1 MNELLAPAGE
11 LLIAKTALYSGA
23 DAIYLGVERFGARAY
38 AKNFSM
44 DDLAQIL
51 ILAHELGKKIYV
63 TVNTIIKENELNDAY
78 KLLDELYQIGVDGII
93 TTDFALVTY
102 IINNLEGMEAH
113 ISTQSGVKTLDDALF
128 FERLGAKRCVLARE
142 NSIEEIKYIKDNSN
156 IDLEIFIHGALCV
169 SYSGGCLL
177 SSLLSL
183 RSGNRGRCSQNCRR
197 EYEIYKNDKLLAPK
211 GYHLSMKDLNSSS
224 NLDELLKLGVASL
237 KLEGRMKNVAYVKS
251 ITEAYRDVID
261 NHKHNSNI
269 LNEVFHRTYTKGFLF
284 DEDRGS
290 IGGTKLAGSEGELV
304 GKVIG
309 YQSNLTKIKLDKDIQ
324 INDRIKINDYYL
336 TIDELYN
343 NKLSKVEE
351 TNNECY
357 LNIYKKMPI
366 NSEVYRVINSSIETD
381 YDNTYKRGIK
391 IFVSGKNG
399 DKLKLECK
407 IDGKMFRG
415 YSNLELSESISKPLD
430 YNTLFKQINKLND
443 TSFYLDELINN
454 LSGNLFL
461 PVKEINEAR
470 RNLVNNINEYYQNK
484 RILNKN
490 TEDVLKLEY
499 VIESPEITVFAH
511 TEEQYKAA
519 NDLGIKTIYYKNYA
533 SYTTST
539 YPDIKDEYVL
549 IGNYGGINHYKDKT
563 LIADYSFNLINSK
576 AIYEIHKC
584 GVKYITLS
592 LEASFNSLKDIYN
605 GYVLKYGDNPNLE
618 MLVYGKMNLMTLN
631 YCPLKKYGQC
641 GMCNDNKYYLKDDYG
656 IFPIIHEGC
665 KTHLLNGKNLNL
677 IDEMKNITKYVK
689 RLRIELTNE
698 SYEESLNI
706 IKMYQQRLNNLDDD
720 TKLFNSSTDTLGYFK
735 REIL

>member
-11 LLIAKTALYSGA
+11 LIIAKTALYSGA

-44 DDLAQIL
+44 DNLKEIL

-63 TVNTIIKENELNDAY
+63 TVNTIIKENELDEAY
-78 KLLDELYQIGVDGII
+78 KLLDELYELGVDGII

-102 IINNLEGMEAH
+102 IINYLPEMEAH
-113 ISTQSGVKTLDDALF
+113 ISTQSGVKTLDDVLF
-128 FERLGAKRCVLARE
+128 FERIGAKRCVLARE
-142 NSIEEIKYIKDNSN
+142 NSIDEIKYIKDNSN

-211 GYHLSMKDLNSSS
+211 GYHLSMKDLNSSA
-224 NLDELLKLGVASL
+224 NLDDLLKVGVASL

-261 NHKHNSNI
+261 HKHTSSNI

-284 DEDRGS
+284 NEDRGT

-309 YQSNLTKIKLDKDIQ
+309 YQKGLTKIKLDKDIKTE
-324 INDRIKINDYYL
+324 DRIKINDYYL

-343 NKLSKVEE
+343 SKLTKVEK

-357 LNIYKKMPI
+357 LNIYKKMPL
-366 NSEVYRVINSSIETD
+366 NSEVYRVINSSIETE
-381 YDNTYKRGIK
+381 YDNSHKIGIK
-391 IFVSGKNG
+391 IFVSGKK
-399 DKLKLECK
+399 DEKLKLECK

-415 YSNLELSESISKPLD
+415 CSNINLSESISKPLD
-430 YNTLFKQINKLND
+430 YDTLFKQINKLND
-443 TSFYLDELINN
+443 TSFYLAELINN
-454 LSGNLFL
+454 LNGNLFL

-470 RNLVNNINEYYQNK
+470 RNLVNEINTYYQNK
-484 RILNKN
+484 RVLPIIKENIEKLDY
-490 TEDVLKLEY
+490 EDEDLKLT
-499 VIESPEITVFAH
+499 IFAH
-511 TEEQYKAA
+511 TEDQYKAA
-519 NDLGIKTIYYKNYA
+519 KDAGIDIIYYKNYA
-533 SYTTST
+533 SYTTNK
-539 YPDIKDEYVL
+539 YEECPEDYVL
-549 IGNYGGINHYKDKT
+549 IGNYGGINHYKDKI
-563 LIADYSFNLINSK
+563 LVSDYSFNLINSK

-592 LEASFNSLKDIYN
+592 LETSFNSLKDIYN
-605 GYVLKYGDNPNLE
+605 GYTKSYGDNPNLE
-618 MLVYGKMNLMTLN
+618 MVVYGKINLMTLN

-641 GMCNDNKYYLKDDYG
+641 GECNNNSYYLKDDYG

-677 IDEMKNITKYVK
+677 IDELKNISKYVK

-698 SYEESLNI
+698 GYEESLNI
-706 IKMYQQRLNNLDDD
+706 IKMYQQRLNNLDDEA
-720 TKLFNSSTDTLGYFK
+720 KLFNSSTDTLGYFK